1 MPMPTDIPDSPSG
14 APAPFDLLEGFSAE
28 QAALLRS
35 RLTSLSI
42 QAGGLFIRAGE
53 PGDCLYVVR
62 SGEVEVA
69 APPAAAGGAR
79 KVLARLGPGHVVGE
93 MALLNR
99 EPRNADVIAATDCE
113 LDRLSAVDFESL
125 CAQVPV
131 LKLVLTR
138 LVAHRLSWS
147 GSDVLARRI
156 GSYTVI
162 APIGEGGM
170 AWVYRAVCNTA
181 PADDPERRVVALK
194 MLPHS
199 LVTRSGF
206 LEQFRQEASVMT
218 GLRHE
223 NIVSLYETIETYG
236 TMFLVLEYVQGR
248 SLRDWVE
255 SRGKFAPDNVWDIA
269 CGVTQ
274 ALCAA
279 HARGV
284 IHRDVKPDNIMVRHD
299 GVVKLMDF
307 GIAVPVSGPT
317 VDLGGVAISP
327 RYGAPEIFAGERGDP
342 AADFY
347 NLGIMLYEM
356 VAGRAPFTADTYED
370 WAEMHQTTMPPPLRQ
385 YCPNV
390 RPDLEALITAALI
403 KDPAER
409 WKAIAPMLDRLSV
422 KTVVQTTASFVGSRL
437 RIRPTEGGG
446 HAVSTEPPHSQPA
459 AKPPAMI
466 ALWIRFPGEPK
477 ERAFLMTRPLVIGRD
492 APADILIAD
501 VMVSRRHAEFSITP
515 QGLHMRDLGSS
526 NGSFVN
532 EQQITEA
539 NLIQGDQLRVG
550 STLLTFERESPTGIH
565 FSIASCAQLPAGDTG
580 NVSDRPRPEVGA

>member
-1 MPMPTDIPDSPSG
+1 MQTPTETPDDSSV
-14 APAPFDLLEGFSAE
+14 AKPATFDLLEGFTSE
-28 QAALLRS
+28 QAALLS
-35 RLTSLSI
+35 SKLTTLSI
-42 QAGGLFIRAGE
+42 KARGLFIHAGE
-53 PGDCLYVVR
+53 PGDCLYIIRKGEAEVCVASPDG
-62 SGEVEVA
+62 SG
-69 APPAAAGGAR
+69 GR

-99 EPRNADVIAATDCE
+99 EPRNADVIATTDCE

-125 CAQVPV
+125 CGRVPV
-131 LKLVLTR
+131 LKMVLTR

-170 AWVYRAVCNTA
+170 AWVYRAICNTV

-199 LVTRSGF
+199 LVTRPGF
-206 LEQFRQEASVMT
+206 LEQFRQEANVMT

-223 NIVSLYETIETYG
+223 NIVSLYETIEIYG

-248 SLRDWVE
+248 SLRDWVG
-255 SRGKFAPDNVWDIA
+255 SQGRLSPDEVWSIA
-269 CGVTQ
+269 CSITQ

-284 IHRDVKPDNIMVRHD
+284 IHRDVKPDNIMLRQD

-307 GIAVPVSGPT
+307 GIAVPLKGPT

-356 VAGRAPFTADTYED
+356 VTGRSPFTADSYEE
-370 WAEMHQTTMPPPLRQ
+370 WAEAHQTIAPPPLQQ
-385 YCPNV
+385 YCPGL
-390 RPDLEALITAALI
+390 RSDLEALINAALI
-403 KDPAER
+403 KNPAER
-409 WKAIAPMLDRLSV
+409 WQAIAPLLDRLSV
-422 KTVVQTTASFVGSRL
+422 KTVVQAPAPLAGAQPHICTTKDGSRIATAGPS
-437 RIRPTEGGG
+437 R
-446 HAVSTEPPHSQPA
+446 
-459 AKPPAMI
+459 AMM
-466 ALWIRFPGEPK
+466 AFWVRFPGEPK
-477 ERAFLMTRPLVIGRD
+477 ERAFLMTKPLVIGRD
-492 APADILIAD
+492 TPADILIAD
-501 VMVSRRHAEFSITP
+501 MMVSRRHAEFSVTP
-515 QGLHMRDLGSS
+515 QGLHVRDLDSS
-526 NGSFVN
+526 NGLFVN
-532 EQQITEA
+532 GEQVTEA
-539 NLIQGDQLRVG
+539 DLHQGDQLRIG
-550 STLLTFERESPTGIH
+550 STLLTFERESATGIH
-565 FSIASCAQLPAGDTG
+565 FSVAPCVNLPAGD
-580 NVSDRPRPEVGA
+580 

>member
-1 MPMPTDIPDSPSG
+1 MQTPTDTPENPSR
-14 APAPFDLLEGFSAE
+14 AQPAPFDLLEGFTAD

-35 RLTSLSI
+35 KLTPLSI
-42 QAGGLFIRAGE
+42 RAGGMFIHAGE
-53 PGDCLYVVR
+53 PGDCLYVIR
-62 SGEVEVA
+62 RGEVEVT
-69 APPAAAGGAR
+69 APAQAGGAR
-79 KVLARLGPGHVVGE
+79 KVLAHLGAGHVVGE

-99 EPRNADVIAATDCE
+99 EPRNADVIASTDCE

-125 CAQVPV
+125 CAQMPV

-156 GSYTVI
+156 GAYTVI

-199 LVTRSGF
+199 LVTRAGF

-236 TMFLVLEYVQGR
+236 TMFLVLEYVHGR

-255 SRGKFAPDNVWDIA
+255 SRGKLAPDEVWDIA
-269 CGVTQ
+269 CSVTQ
-274 ALCAA
+274 ALRAA

-299 GVVKLMDF
+299 GIVKLMDF

-317 VDLGGVAISP
+317 VDLGGVAVSP
-327 RYGAPEIFAGERGDP
+327 RYGAPEIFTGERGDP
-342 AADFY
+342 SADFY
-347 NLGIMLYEM
+347 NLGIMLYEL
-356 VAGRAPFTADTYED
+356 VAGRAPFTAETYEE
-370 WAEMHQTTMPPPLRQ
+370 WAEAHQATPPPSLRQ
-385 YCPNV
+385 HCPEV
-390 RPDLEALITAALI
+390 RPDLEALINATLI
-403 KDPAER
+403 KNPVER
-409 WKAIAPMLDRLSV
+409 WKAILPMLDRLSV
-422 KTVVQTTASFVGSRL
+422 KTVVQTTASFVQSRV
-437 RIRPTEGGG
+437 RIRATEDGAP
-446 HAVSTEPPHSQPA
+446 AVNTEPPRRPPPA
-459 AKPPAMI
+459 AAGPKPAMM
-466 ALWIRFPGEPK
+466 ALWVRFPGELK

-492 APADILIAD
+492 VPADILIAD
-501 VMVSRRHAEFSITP
+501 AMVSRRHAEFSVTP
-515 QGLHMRDLGSS
+515 QGLHVRDLGSS
-526 NGSFVN
+526 NGTSIN
-532 EQQITEA
+532 EQPITEA
-539 NLIQGDQLRVG
+539 NLHRGDHLRIGV
-550 STLLTFERESPTGIH
+550 TLLTFERESPTGFH
-565 FSIASCAQLPAGDTG
+565 FNITPCPPPPASAA
-580 NVSDRPRPEVGA
+580 